1 VAVEVERRAGRVL
14 LQQQES
20 RSTQRGRNML
30 RKIGFSRPA
39 TMIALSA
46 AILVLPQVSLVKA
59 WGSPA
64 PSDDNN
70 KIAQEVKSK
79 LDGKQFQNV
88 QVSIDNNGV
97 ADLTGTV
104 DLYQYK
110 ADADK
115 KAHKVKGVKAVRN
128 DIEVAGGPSMSDQEL
143 QQKIQQKLATDRVG
157 YGTNAFNAITVS
169 VQNGE
174 VTLGGHAYGYPDKNS
189 ALAVV
194 STMPGVKDVN
204 DEIQVDPPS
213 PMDDQIRLQVAR
225 AIYGYPSL
233 NKYAINPANPIR
245 ISVQNG
251 HVELYGV
258 VDSKADKDT
267 AYIRAN
273 GVPGVF
279 SVKNNLQV
287 EGQAPEQDKSQNQQ
301 K

>member
-1 VAVEVERRAGRVL
+1 MRARQLPPAVQSGSATEE
-14 LQQQES
+14 E
-20 RSTQRGRNML
+20 NML
-30 RKIGFSRPA
+30 NYISFTRPA
-39 TMIALSA
+39 MLVSLSA
-46 AILVLPQVSLVKA
+46 ALLVIPQFSLAKA

-64 PSDDNN
+64 QSDDN
-70 KIAQEVKSK
+70 KLAQEVKSK

-88 QVSIDNNGV
+88 QVSVDANGI

-104 DLYQYK
+104 EVYQYK
-110 ADADK
+110 MDADK
-115 KAHKVKGVKAVRN
+115 KAHKVKGVKAIRN
-128 DIEVAGGPSMSDQEL
+128 DIEVAGGGDISDQQL
-143 QQKIQQKLATDRVG
+143 QEKIQQKLATDRVG

-194 STMPGVKDVN
+194 STMRGVRDVN

-279 SVKNNLQV
+279 NVQNNLQV
-287 EGQAPEQDKSQNQQ
+287 AGEAPGQEKSQ